1 MAQRLLLIEQQH
13 EDARRARATERAVW
27 KQQHTAQR
35 RRAEARE
42 ARARAR
48 PWAEALEGWLP
59 SALRT
64 YQAAEEAA
72 RSHRDAAS
80 SPASASSS
88 CAREGEGAAPGLA
101 RFVLP
106 LLGARGGLL
115 VPLKVRHE
123 DDSNA
128 RSRGCVR
135 VPKEG
140 GGVGRVEGPRGVV
153 SCQHTSVKLAVQTS
167 LNCLCRVGRNI
178 SVE

>member
-1 MAQRLLLIEQQH
+1 M
-13 EDARRARATERAVW
+13 
-27 KQQHTAQR
+27 QR
-35 RRAEARE
+35 RRAEATD

-48 PWAEALEGWLP
+48 PWAEALEAWLP

>member
-1 MAQRLLLIEQQH
+1 MAQRLLLIEQLH
-13 EDARRARATERAVW
+13 EDARRARAAERAVW
-27 KQQHTAQR
+27 KEHTVQR
-35 RRAEARE
+35 RRAEATD

-48 PWAEALEGWLP
+48 PWAEALEAWLP

-135 VPKEG
+135 VPKDG